1 MSKHHRN
8 YNNGFNIADILN
20 NIDITQLLSI
30 ISSLGGNKSL
40 GNDQLSSLMNNLNSG
55 NSSSGPAASG
65 FNNSNIKS
73 QLSELENRL
82 SKIESEG
89 TIKEDLLRAVKE
101 LQNSPDAA
109 KILNDYMNSSNS
121 GRNTHRK

>member
-8 YNNGFNIADILN
+8 YNSGFNIADILN

-30 ISSLGGNKSL
+30 LSSLGGNKGL

-55 NSSSGPAASG
+55 NSSREPAASG

-73 QLSELENRL
+73 QLSELEDRL
-82 SKIESEG
+82 SKIESGG

-109 KILNDYMNSSNS
+109 KILNDYMNSNNS
-121 GRNTHRK
+121 GRDTHRK